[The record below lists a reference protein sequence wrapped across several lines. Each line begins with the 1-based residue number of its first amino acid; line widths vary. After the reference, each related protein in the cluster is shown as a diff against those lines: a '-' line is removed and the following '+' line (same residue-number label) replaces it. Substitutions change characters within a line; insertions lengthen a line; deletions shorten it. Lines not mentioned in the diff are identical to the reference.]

1 VYVSVLK
8 WALGHRAI
16 TLVVTFIAFIGSL
29 MLLPVI
35 GTSFMPSMSEPM
47 LMVEIELP
55 PGTELQVT
63 SDVVAQVE
71 SVIDDEVQDMLY
83 YLSTIGTSTSLM
95 GAMSTAEGGGDNTA
109 EITIMLEPHA
119 DMQREHLALDE
130 GLNDL
135 RDSIGFDFIN
145 VLTGEAA
152 SAGPMGSAGV
162 NLEVVGESR
171 DEVNHAAEL
180 LYERL
185 LEVEGIS
192 NLETQL
198 SRVVPTLVI
207 ELDNSKMID
216 MGLSDEQIGEVYT
229 EKGLLTSGTSSD
241 DVVVSTGGEDY
252 GVTLKGISYQLYT
265 AENPEE
271 LTKALPM
278 GYPVFGNL
286 SAIADVDLPLGPTH
300 ISHYD
305 LQFSASI
312 EGTVDEKDVG
322 AVNRRVDNVIDEVLA
337 TPGLEDVDVEMG
349 GMFEEMASGFS
360 SMGIAIIIAIFIAF
374 LILAISMRSVL
385 NPLIIMVS
393 LPLASIG
400 AILGLLI
407 AGYPLG
413 MSGMMGVLMLVGIV
427 LTNAIVL
434 IALVTQLRKRGMS
447 TYDAL
452 IEGGQTRLRPILM
465 TALTTMIAMVP
476 LAVGVGA
483 GTLLAAELAVV
494 VIGGLFSS
502 TLLTILVIP
511 VIYSLADGLR
521 SRSRVTITTEDI

>member
-1 VYVSVLK
+1 MS
-8 WALGHRAI
+8 
-16 TLVVTFIAFIGSL
+16 
-29 MLLPVI
+29 
-35 GTSFMPSMSEPM
+35 SMGEPM

-55 PGTELQVT
+55 PGTELQAT

-71 SVIDDEVQDMLY
+71 SVIDNEVQDMRY

-152 SAGPMGSAGV
+152 SAGPMGTTGLDIA
-162 NLEVVGESR
+162 VVGESR

-198 SRVVPTLVI
+198 SRVVPTLDI
-207 ELDNSKMID
+207 DLDFSKAIA
-216 MGLSDEQIGEVYT
+216 MGLNDGQLLEVQQ
-229 EKGLLTSGTSSD
+229 EMHLLRTGSSLN
-241 DVVVSTGGEDY
+241 DVVVGTGSESY
-252 GVTLKGISYQLYT
+252 GVTLKGISRELYV
-265 AENPEE
+265 AENPEA
-271 LTKALPM
+271 LTKALPI
-278 GYPVFGNL
+278 GYPVSVTLGD
-286 SAIADVDLPLGPTH
+286 IADIALVQSPTH

-312 EGTVDEKDVG
+312 EGTVDEKDMG
-322 AVNRRVDNVIDEVLA
+322 AVNRRVDDVIDEVLA
-337 TPGLEDVDVEMG
+337 TPGLEDVDVKMG